1 MIKFFGWL
9 IGILLLLYIAVCLL
23 FYFFQERFLFFPQKL
38 SADTRF
44 TYPYT
49 FEEFFIEVGEGVK
62 LNGLLF
68 KAEAGKSKQE
78 DTGPGS
84 AARGLVFYLH
94 GNAGALNSWGYA
106 AEEFL
111 QEGYDVFIP
120 DYRGY
125 GKSEGN
131 ISSQKQLFRDME
143 QVYLEIR
150 KPYQERKIIITGFSI
165 GSGPASWLASRHQPD
180 MLILIA
186 PFYNMGE
193 LANHYFPF
201 LPSFILRYPLRNNQY
216 IREVEAPV
224 ALIHGR
230 QDEIIPYESSLKLKE
245 HLKSEA
251 RLYSLE
257 GVGHNNISSSPQYR
271 KVIAELLAE

>member
-1 MIKFFGWL
+1 MIKIFGWL
-9 IGILLLLYIAVCLL
+9 LGILLLLYIAVCLL

-44 TYPYT
+44 TYPYD
-49 FEEFFIEVGEGVK
+49 FEEYFIEVAEGVK

-68 KAEAGKSKQE
+68 KAEAGKRGQ
-78 DTGPGS
+78 DA

-125 GKSEGN
+125 GKSEGV
-131 ISSQKQLFRDME
+131 ISSQRQLFKDME
-143 QVYLEIR
+143 KVYLEIR
-150 KPYQERKIIITGFSI
+150 KPYQDRKIIIAGFSI
-165 GSGPASWLASRHQPD
+165 GSGPAIGLASRYQSD
-180 MLILIA
+180 GLILIA
-186 PFYNMGE
+186 PFYNMRE
-193 LANHYFPF
+193 LARHYFPF
-201 LPSFILRYPLRNNQY
+201 LPSFILRYPFRNNEY
-216 IREVEAPV
+216 LRGVEAPV

-230 QDEIIPYESSLKLKE
+230 EDEIIPYESSLKLKK
-245 HLKSEA
+245 HLKYEL
-251 RLYSLE
+251 RLFSLE
-257 GVGHNNISSSPQYR
+257 GVGHNDISSSPRYG
-271 KVIAELLAE
+271 KVLRELLNSF